1 MMRLVVTRALVSVFW
16 LASALYALLSAIP
29 FAYTQFLEPQL
40 VPAINTFAAW
50 HVWLSVVTLAATAT
64 GLAPWLRRG
73 RTGASVFLGVWTASI
88 VVEIVTGGFASL
100 RPSSIAVA
108 VAIAALVPA
117 VWLSMLNLGVSE
129 HTVRTAPR
137 DPGPAGDFVIC
148 AAAAV
153 CVAVTHA
160 AMAWQGA
167 PDAAWVAGVWRSLL
181 LHMLVF
187 SAVFAVIS
195 IVRGLATMARRREA
209 LEAWLTRGAVALLL
223 AVFMQHVV
231 LASLSFTGAAATVV
245 AGAFGLA
252 LAVMLAPAGG
262 AMAGGIE
269 AGLSSFA
276 PSWACRSR
284 LGTLAWTIGAL
295 AGLATLERFV
305 AQSDWNFTA
314 GKLVALLTWL
324 VALAAMQRLPSTPES
339 SATARRPATA
349 AAAFAA
355 CLVVLAAQQFGVS
368 LTAAASNEVLAAWT
382 SRDVSSRLIVDA
394 LAPAAAADAGLYEY
408 LQANTNIP
416 RSTQV
421 APVDVSFAPLAAK
434 SGRKQP
440 HIFLFVVDSLRRDYL
455 SPYNDRVTFTPS
467 IERFAADA
475 TVFERA
481 FTRYGGTGL
490 AVPSIWVGGLVLHKQ
505 YVTPFAP
512 MNTLDKLLE
521 AEGYA
526 RAITMEH
533 IVETVLPAGVA
544 VQPLDAGLPVKD
556 HRLCGTLDDVRG
568 RLDALRSS
576 DRPGFFYSL
585 PQDVH
590 ISTITR
596 EGTSPVDAA
605 RYDGFNA
612 PYASRVRRL
621 DACFGAFVDDLKAR
635 DLYDDSIVILTS
647 DHGDSLGEQGRMG
660 HAYTIFPEVVQVPL
674 LVHLPAS
681 LRSEYRADP
690 TALAFT
696 SDLAP
701 SLYALLGHEPASPA
715 PIFGRPLFGRS
726 AVPLA
731 GRTGPEVIASSYG
744 SVYGALLDGGRRLY
758 ILDAVQFQEHAY
770 ELDGTAGGRPV
781 TVSSRDREI
790 GQRAVRTA
798 IERLSTF
805 YRYAP

>member
-1 MMRLVVTRALVSVFW
+1 MRLVVTRALVSLFW

-40 VPAINTFAAW
+40 VPAINAFAARHAW
-50 HVWLSVVTLAATAT
+50 ISITALAATAI
-64 GLAPWLRRG
+64 GLLPWLRRG
-73 RTGASVFLGVWTASI
+73 RTGTWVLLGAWMTTI
-88 VVEIVTGGFASL
+88 VVEVVAGGFGGL
-100 RPSSIAVA
+100 RPSPTAVA
-108 VAIAALVPA
+108 VAIAALVPPA
-117 VWLSMLNLGVSE
+117 WLSMLDLGLPEDAKRV
-129 HTVRTAPR
+129 TPR
-137 DPGPAGDFVIC
+137 DPGPAGDFVTC

-160 AMAWQGA
+160 VVAWHGA
-167 PDAAWVAGVWRSLL
+167 ADAGWIAGVWRSLL
-181 LHMLVF
+181 LHLLVF
-187 SAVFAVIS
+187 SAVFAVLS
-195 IVRGLATMARRREA
+195 IIRGLSTLARRPEA
-209 LEAWLTRGAVALLL
+209 LAAWLTRAAVATLF
-223 AVFMQHVV
+223 AVFMDHVV
-231 LASLSFTGAAATVV
+231 LASLSFTGPAATLVAAA
-245 AGAFGLA
+245 FGGA

-262 AMAGGIE
+262 VITGGIE
-269 AGLSSFA
+269 AGLSGFA
-276 PSWACRSR
+276 PGGVCRSP
-284 LGTLAWTIGAL
+284 LGTLAWTAGAL
-295 AGLATLERFV
+295 ASLVMLERVV
-305 AQSDWNFTA
+305 AQSDWNFTG

-324 VALAAMQRLPSTPES
+324 VALASMQRLLPTSES
-339 SATARRPATA
+339 PAGSRRPVTA

-355 CLVVLAAQQFGVS
+355 CLAILGVQQFAVS
-368 LTAAASNEVLAAWT
+368 LTAAASNEAITAWT

-394 LAPAAAADAGLYEY
+394 LAPAAAADSGLYEY

-416 RSTQV
+416 RST
-421 APVDVSFAPLAAK
+421 AITPIDVSFAPLTAA
-434 SGRKQP
+434 SGRKRP

-455 SPYNDRVTFTPS
+455 SPYNSRVTFTPS

-475 TVFERA
+475 SVFQRA

-490 AVPSIWVGGLVLHKQ
+490 AVPSIWVGGLILHKQ

-512 MNTLDKLLE
+512 MNTLNKLLD
-521 AEGYA
+521 AEGYD
-526 RAITMEH
+526 RAISMEH

-568 RLDALRSS
+568 RLDALRASG
-576 DRPGFFYSL
+576 RPGFFYSL

-596 EGTSPVDAA
+596 EGASPVDAA
-605 RYDGFNA
+605 PYDGFNA
-612 PYASRVRRL
+612 AYASRVRRL

-635 DLYDDSIVILTS
+635 GLYDDSIVILTS

-674 LVHLPAS
+674 LMHLPAA
-681 LRSEYRADP
+681 LRAEYQADP

-701 SLYALLGHEPASPA
+701 SLYALLGHEPVPPA
-715 PIFGRPLFGRS
+715 PIFGRPLFARERP
-726 AVPLA
+726 PLDD
-731 GRTGPEVIASSYG
+731 RTGPEVIASSYG

-758 ILDAVQFQEHAY
+758 ILDAVSFQEHAY
-770 ELDGTAGGRPV
+770 ELDGTAAGRLV
-781 TVSSRDREI
+781 TVSSRDRDI
-790 GQRAVRTA
+790 GQRAVRSA